1 MSVHRLQRRPQ
12 SLISHGKATLAPMKA
27 APSIGRFRERVGKLS
42 LVGGGVFAVLLGLL
56 TAGCGNSQTV
66 PVVVKFWA
74 MGREGE
80 LVQKLI
86 PEFERQNPGIR
97 VRVQQIPW
105 SAAHE
110 KLLTAYAG
118 EAMPDLFQLGNTWIP
133 EFVALDAIAHLDS
146 WLTQS
151 LSVKTED
158 YFQGILKTNI
168 LDGLVY
174 GIPWYV
180 DTRLI
185 FYRKDLLA
193 RAGFP
198 DPPQTWPDWI
208 TAMKRLKDYVG
219 RERYALLLPTNE
231 WVPLVIFAMQR
242 HAALLKDN
250 YQYANFTSQPFREA
264 FMFYISLFEQGLAP
278 PVGNTQMSN
287 VYQEFAKGYFSMYLS
302 GPWNIGEFNSRLPE
316 SLKDKWTTTP
326 LPGTKRDDYPGI
338 SIAGGASLVMS
349 HGSPHKHAVWRLIEY
364 LSGTAQQ
371 LAFYRLTGDLP
382 ALKSA
387 WRAAELSQNE
397 HAQAFLK
404 QLQHV
409 ASTPKIPEWE
419 RIAAKIARYSEAV
432 IRDERRLD
440 DALIQL
446 DNEVNKILEKRRWLL
461 AKRQ

>member
-1 MSVHRLQRRPQ
+1 MNLHYL
-12 SLISHGKATLAPMKA
+12 
-27 APSIGRFRERVGKLS
+27 KLS
-42 LVGGGVFAVLLGLL
+42 LVAWFAVAVLLGLL
-56 TAGCGNSQTV
+56 TAGCGNSQNA
-66 PVVVKFWA
+66 PVVIKFWA

-80 LVQKLI
+80 LVQQLI
-86 PEFERQNPGIR
+86 PEFEQQNPGIR

-118 EAMPDLFQLGNTWIP
+118 DAMPDLFQLGNTWIP
-133 EFVALDAIAHLDS
+133 EFVALDAIAPLDT

-151 LSVKTED
+151 SSVETED
-158 YFQGILKTNI
+158 FFPGILQTNT
-168 LDGLVY
+168 LDGLIY

-193 RAGFP
+193 RAGFT
-198 DPPQTWPDWI
+198 DPPHTWVDWVE
-208 TAMKRLKDYVG
+208 AMKRLKESVG
-219 RERYALLLPTNE
+219 QERYALLLPTNE
-231 WVPLVIFAMQR
+231 WAPLVIFAMQR
-242 HAALLKDN
+242 HAVLLKDN
-250 YQYANFTSQPFREA
+250 HQYANFSSPPFREA
-264 FMFYISLFEQGLAP
+264 FMFYVSLFKQGLAP

-287 VYQEFAKGYFSMYLS
+287 VYQEFAKGYFSMYIS

-316 SLKDKWTTTP
+316 SLKDKWATTP
-326 LPGTKRDDYPGI
+326 LPAVNQDYPDYPGI
-338 SIAGGASLVMS
+338 SIAGGASLVMYR
-349 HGSPHKHAVWRLIEY
+349 GSQHQPAVWKFIEY
-364 LSGTAQQ
+364 LAGTAQQ
-371 LAFYRLTGDLP
+371 LEFHRLTGDLP

-387 WRAAELSQNE
+387 WHAAELSQNK

-419 RIAAKIARYSEAV
+419 RIAAKIARYGEAV
-432 IRDERRLD
+432 IREEIRLD
-440 DALIQL
+440 DALKQL
-446 DNEVNKILEKRRWLL
+446 DSEVNKILEKRRWLL

>member
-1 MSVHRLQRRPQ
+1 MAVVNRSSVKRPR
-12 SLISHGKATLAPMKA
+12 K
-27 APSIGRFRERVGKLS
+27 RVGKLS
-42 LVGGGVFAVLLGLL
+42 LTGWLAVAILVGLF
-56 TAGCGNSQTV
+56 TAGCDYSQNA
-66 PVVVKFWA
+66 PVVIKFWA

-86 PEFERQNPGIR
+86 PEFEQQNPGIR

-118 EAMPDLFQLGNTWIP
+118 DAMPDLFQLGNTWIP
-133 EFVALDAIAHLDS
+133 EFVALDAIAHLDP

-151 LSVKTED
+151 LSVKAED
-158 YFQGILKTNI
+158 FFPGILKTNT

-193 RAGFP
+193 QAGFA
-198 DPPQTWPDWI
+198 DPPRTWPDWI
-208 TAMKRLKDYVG
+208 DAMKRLKVYVG
-219 RERYALLLPTNE
+219 QERYALLLPTNE

-242 HAALLKDN
+242 HATLLKDN
-250 YQYANFTSQPFREA
+250 HQYANFTSQPFREA
-264 FMFYISLFEQGLAP
+264 FMFYVNLFEQELAP
-278 PVGNTQMSN
+278 PVEYTQMSN
-287 VYQEFAKGYFSMYLS
+287 VYQEFAKGYFSMYIS

-316 SLKDKWTTTP
+316 SLKDKWATTP
-326 LPGTKRDDYPGI
+326 LPGAKGDYPGI
-338 SIAGGASLVMS
+338 SIAGGASLVMYR
-349 HGSPHKHAVWRLIEY
+349 GSRHQHAAWKLIEY

-371 LAFYRLTGDLP
+371 IEFHRLTGDLP

-387 WRAAELSQNE
+387 WYAAELSQNE

-404 QLQHV
+404 QLQRV

-419 RIAAKIARYSEAV
+419 RIAAKLARYGEAV
-432 IRDERRLD
+432 IRDEVSLD

-446 DNEVNKILEKRRWLL
+446 DHEVNKILEKRRWLL
-461 AKRQ
+461 AKRH

>member
-1 MSVHRLQRRPQ
+1 MRPLA
-12 SLISHGKATLAPMKA
+12 LISFAKATRSPTEKLLTIPRLRAQIGKMSLA
-27 APSIGRFRERVGKLS
+27 GWFV
-42 LVGGGVFAVLLGLL
+42 VAVLLGLL
-56 TAGCGNSQTV
+56 TAGCSKSQNA
-66 PVVVKFWA
+66 PVVIKFWA

-80 LVQKLI
+80 RVQKLI
-86 PEFERQNPGIR
+86 PDFERQNPGIR

-118 EAMPDLFQLGNTWIP
+118 DAMPDLFQLGNTWIP
-133 EFVALDAIAHLDS
+133 EFVALDAIAPLDP
-146 WLTQS
+146 WLTPS
-151 LSVKTED
+151 LSIKTED
-158 YFQGILKTNI
+158 FFQGILKTNT
-168 LDGLVY
+168 LDGLIY

-193 RAGFP
+193 QAGFP
-198 DPPQTWPDWI
+198 DPPQTWPGWI
-208 TAMKRLKDYVG
+208 DAMKRLKEYVG
-219 RERYALLLPTNE
+219 PERYALLLPTNE
-231 WVPLVIFAMQR
+231 RLPLVIFAMQR
-242 HAALLKDN
+242 HATLLKDN
-250 YQYANFTSQPFREA
+250 CQYANFTSQPFREA
-264 FMFYISLFEQGLAP
+264 FKFYVSLFEQGLAP
-278 PVGNTQMSN
+278 PVSNTQMSN
-287 VYQEFAKGYFSMYLS
+287 VYQEFAKGYFSIYIS

-326 LPGTKRDDYPGI
+326 LPGIKGEYPGI
-338 SIAGGASLVMS
+338 SLAGGASLVMYR
-349 HGSPHKHAVWRLIEY
+349 GSRHQHAAWRLIEY

-382 ALKSA
+382 TLKSA
-387 WRAAELSQNE
+387 WRAAALSQNE

-419 RIAAKIARYSEAV
+419 RIAAKIARYGEAV
-432 IRDERRLD
+432 IRDEIPLE

-446 DNEVNKILEKRRWLL
+446 DNDVNKILEKRRWLL

>member
-1 MSVHRLQRRPQ
+1 MSVHKLQRQ
-12 SLISHGKATLAPMKA
+12 SQILISHGTATLLPTKA
-27 APSIGRFRERVGKLS
+27 APSIGKYRERIGKLS
-42 LVGGGVFAVLLGLL
+42 LAGVVVAVLLGLF
-56 TAGCGNSQTV
+56 TAGCGNSRTA
-66 PVVVKFWA
+66 PVVIKFWA
-74 MGREGE
+74 IGREGE
-80 LVQKLI
+80 RVQKLI
-86 PEFERQNPGIR
+86 PEFERQNPSIR

-133 EFVALDAIAHLDS
+133 EFVALDAIAHLGP

-158 YFQGILKTNI
+158 FFQGILKTNT
-168 LDGLVY
+168 LEGLIY

-193 RAGFP
+193 RAGVT
-198 DPPQTWPDWI
+198 DPPRTWPTWI
-208 TAMKRLKDYVG
+208 DAMKRLKDYVG
-219 RERYALLLPTNE
+219 RERYALFLPTNE

-250 YQYANFTSQPFREA
+250 NQYANFTSQPFREA
-264 FMFYISLFEQGLAP
+264 FMFYVSLFEQGLAP
-278 PVGNTQMSN
+278 PVSNTQMSN
-287 VYQEFAKGYFSMYLS
+287 VYQEFARGYFSMYLS

-326 LPGTKRDDYPGI
+326 LPGTKRDYPGI
-338 SIAGGASLVMS
+338 SLAGGASLVMS
-349 HGSPHKHAVWRLIEY
+349 RGSLHKHAVWRLIEY

-387 WRAAELSQNE
+387 WRGAELSQNE

-404 QLQHV
+404 QLQHA

-419 RIAAKIARYSEAV
+419 RIAAKIAQYGEAV
-432 IRDERRLD
+432 IRNEKRLD
-440 DALIQL
+440 EALIQL

>member
-1 MSVHRLQRRPQ
+1 MSVHKLQRQ
-12 SLISHGKATLAPMKA
+12 SQILIFRVTATLASTKA
-27 APSIGRFRERVGKLS
+27 APSIGRLLERVGKLS
-42 LVGGGVFAVLLGLL
+42 LAGIVVAVLSGLL
-56 TAGCGNSQTV
+56 TAGCGNSQTA
-66 PVVVKFWA
+66 PVVIKFWA

-80 LVQKLI
+80 RVQKLI
-86 PEFERQNPGIR
+86 PEFEQQNPDIR

-118 EAMPDLFQLGNTWIP
+118 EVMPDLFQLGNTWIP
-133 EFVALDAIAHLDS
+133 EFVALDALAHLDP
-146 WLTQS
+146 WLTPS
-151 LSVKTED
+151 SSVKTENF
-158 YFQGILKTNI
+158 FQGILKTNT
-168 LDGLVY
+168 LDGRVY

-193 RAGFP
+193 RVGFP
-198 DPPQTWPDWI
+198 DPPQTWPDWM

-219 RERYALLLPTNE
+219 HERYALLLPTNE

-242 HAALLKDN
+242 HAVLLKNN
-250 YQYANFTSQPFREA
+250 YRYANFTSQPFREA
-264 FMFYISLFEQGLAP
+264 FMFYVSLFKQGLVP
-278 PVGNTQMSN
+278 PVSNTQMSN

-302 GPWNIGEFNSRLPE
+302 GPWNIGEFNSRLPA
-316 SLKDKWTTTP
+316 SLKDKWSTTP
-326 LPGTKRDDYPGI
+326 LPGTKRDYPGI

-349 HGSPHKHAVWRLIEY
+349 RSSPHKHAVWRLIEY

-382 ALKSA
+382 ALKST

-397 HAQAFLK
+397 RAQAFLK

-419 RIAAKIARYSEAV
+419 RIAAKIARYGEAV
-432 IRDERRLD
+432 IRDEKRLD
-440 DALIQL
+440 DALVQL